1 MLKAENIRYLVVH
14 CADTPDDQ
22 PLDASDI
29 HQMHLGFGWNGIGY
43 HRVICRD
50 GCIEHGR
57 PDYWIGAHVK
67 GFNEISLGVCLI
79 GRQDFTDAQFAALE
93 TVLREWRDAY
103 PDAKI
108 CGHRDFD
115 YTDKTSRISMSGN
128 GVKRL
133 VCKIDGAVSHYHPI
147 GSFAIWRFRQCR
159 T

>member
-50 GCIEHGR
+50 GRIEHGR
-57 PDYWIGAHVK
+57 PDCWIGAHVK
-67 GFNEISLGVCLI
+67 GFNEVSLGVCLI
-79 GRQDFTDAQFAALE
+79 GREDFTDAQFAALE
-93 TVLREWRDAY
+93 TVLRDWRDAY
-103 PDAKI
+103 PDAEI

-115 YTDKTSRISMSGN
+115 YTDKNCPNFNVGQW
-128 GVKRL
+128 
-133 VCKIDGAVSHYHPI
+133 CEKIGL
-147 GSFAIWRFRQCR
+147 
-159 T
+159 